1 MGELVNDALAPARFS
16 LLLMEGLGS
25 LALFL
30 ALIGVY
36 GVISFSVAQRTR
48 EFGVRMALGQA
59 PGELRRAVVAQALKV
74 ILPSI
79 GLGVVAAALS
89 TRFLDGLLYGV
100 HPLDPVTFTYRAAW
114 ADRRRDACVRR
125 ARLAGRRVSIP
136 LLLCA
141 TSDGAVT
148 RDNIRLTRSEGTTE
162 RVTRSNCDAAIP
174 APTLGHGFGGYG
186 LILRI

>member
-1 MGELVNDALAPARFS
+1 
-16 LLLMEGLGS
+16 LLMEGLGS

-79 GLGVVAAALS
+79 GLGIIAAALS
-89 TRFLDGLLYGV
+89 TRFLHGLLYGV
-100 HPLDPVTFTYRAAW
+100 HPLDPVTFTIVPLGLIVVAMLAC
-114 ADRRRDACVRR
+114 DAPARR
-125 ARLAGRRVSIP
+125 ASRVDP
-136 LLLCA
+136 LVAL
-141 TSDGAVT
+141 
-148 RDNIRLTRSEGTTE
+148 RDE
-162 RVTRSNCDAAIP
+162 
-174 APTLGHGFGGYG
+174 
-186 LILRI
+186 